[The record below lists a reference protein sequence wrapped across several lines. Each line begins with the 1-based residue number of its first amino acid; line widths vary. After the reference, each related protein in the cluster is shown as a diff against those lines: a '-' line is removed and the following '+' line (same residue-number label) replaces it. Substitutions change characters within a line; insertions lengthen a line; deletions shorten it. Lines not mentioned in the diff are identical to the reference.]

1 MMKLSRR
8 KFVYLGVSSLSLG
21 LISVSGLYLWNN
33 YKFKN
38 NAIEIFLS
46 SYENILPFDTELSI
60 NYKISQFENK
70 IISLLQKNGI
80 EEAIQII
87 NKNIKNEYQ
96 LGKLKLI
103 NGWIISETEL
113 KILLLKKKYV

>member
-1 MMKLSRR
+1 MKLTRR

-21 LISVSGLYLWNN
+21 LISISGVHIWN
-33 YKFKN
+33 KN
-38 NAIEIFLS
+38 KSQNNTIKIFLS
-46 SYENILPFDTELSI
+46 SYENILPLDTDLSI

-70 IISLLQKNGI
+70 LISILNKNGV

-87 NKNIKNEYQ
+87 NKNIKNEYL

-103 NGWIISETEL
+103 NGWIITETEL
-113 KILLLKKKYV
+113 KILLLKDKYV